1 MQQTDFPNVS
11 FIDRE
16 DNKDKVDREDTLLGK
31 LETVRWLKSIIS
43 QFIAEISTQRASS
56 LGRTDTALSS

>member
-31 LETVRWLKSIIS
+31 LETAR
-43 QFIAEISTQRASS
+43 
-56 LGRTDTALSS
+56 